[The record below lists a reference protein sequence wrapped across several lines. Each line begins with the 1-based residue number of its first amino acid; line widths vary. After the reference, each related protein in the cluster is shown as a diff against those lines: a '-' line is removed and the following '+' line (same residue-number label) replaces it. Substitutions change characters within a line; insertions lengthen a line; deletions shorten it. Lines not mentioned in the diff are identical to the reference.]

1 MDEYARKGQVLAG
14 KKSIGKNEYVHVRY
28 NIKAQQGPKNQMF
41 IIIEG
46 KYADAKYYRLE
57 KATVKFSKKENGKT
71 VYSTKNFK
79 AYKEETMSGGYTYS
93 IYYSPKNGYKP
104 YYATVTYRNK

>member
-57 KATVKFSKKENGKT
+57 KATVKFSKKRMERLFILQRILKLI
-71 VYSTKNFK
+71 KRK
-79 AYKEETMSGGYTYS
+79 Q
-93 IYYSPKNGYKP
+93 
-104 YYATVTYRNK
+104 